1 MKPLYNGGP
10 SGTLTSS
17 YLDVPA
23 VATFISI
30 NLKPLNPAR
39 CIFKKNATNSYGF
52 SRFFRVLPQ
61 RLFCVFCFPQ
71 KAGSVADDPPG
82 SIYIY
87 IFIYHLYMLPSGG
100 THMLPTYHL
109 FWAPETTSWWFFPTH
124 SKNIFVKMDSS
135 SPIFGMNI
143 KNALSCHH
151 PQDPFSWKNL
161 LARVI
166 STY

>member
-87 IFIYHLYMLPSGG
+87 IYLYTTCICCLLVGPICY
-100 THMLPTYHL
+100 LPTTFFGHQKQL
-109 FWAPETTSWWFFPTH
+109 VGGFFPPIRKIYS
-124 SKNIFVKMDSS
+124 SKWIH
-135 SPIFGMNI
+135 
-143 KNALSCHH
+143 L
-151 PQDPFSWKNL
+151 PQFSG
-161 LARVI
+161 
-166 STY
+166 